1 MVDSPNRSAIRVGI
15 EISSTSLNAV
25 AIDVGD
31 EVKRA
36 HSVIITDDEG
46 IVGQVGTLVD
56 EFRKEFGDFQRLG
69 IAIPGLVDWESGR
82 VAFSAIVPKQSD
94 VELGKQIEDATGV
107 KVIIENDA
115 NAAAYGEYC
124 CGAGRGSSN
133 MFYATLGE
141 GVGGSFIFGGK
152 TWHGASGFAG
162 EFGYVPINSEGM
174 RLEDVASSANIV
186 RRTRARFHQDSTSS
200 LGRLTEEDLTLS
212 DIISAA
218 QNKDDFAQMMLERTG
233 SYVGTAVATVINL
246 LNVELIVLGGSIMQ
260 ARNLV
265 LKAVIERARELSF
278 ERSFA
283 STRIVEGELGINAAA
298 IGAASIGGFGT
309 D

>member
-31 EVKRA
+31 EVKRT
-36 HSVIITDDEG
+36 HSVVHDEG
-46 IVGQVGTLVD
+46 GDVVGQVTALVN
-56 EFRKEFGDFQRLG
+56 EFKKEFGEFHRLG
-69 IAIPGLVDWESGR
+69 IAIPGLVDRKSGR
-82 VAFSAIVPKQSD
+82 VAFSAIIPAQSD
-94 VELGKQIEDATGV
+94 VDLGMQIESATGLNV
-107 KVIIENDA
+107 VIENDA
-115 NAAAYGEYC
+115 NAAAFGEYC

-152 TWHGASGFAG
+152 TWYGASGFAG

-174 RLEDVASSANIV
+174 KLEDVASSANIV
-186 RRTRARFHQDSTSS
+186 RRTQARFHQDSTSS
-200 LGRLTEEDLTLS
+200 LGKLTAEDLTLG

-218 QNKDDFAQMMLERTG
+218 QSKDDFAQMMLERTG
-233 SYVGTAVATVINL
+233 IYVGTAVASVINL
-246 LNVELIVLGGSIMQ
+246 LNVELIVLGGAIMQ
-260 ARNLV
+260 ARQLV

-278 ERSFA
+278 EPSFA
-283 STRIVEGELGINAAA
+283 STKIVEGELGTNAAA
-298 IGAASIGGFGT
+298 IGAASLGGFGA

>member
-1 MVDSPNRSAIRVGI
+1 MVNSPIGSAIRVGI

-36 HSVIITDDEG
+36 HSVVFSDDEG
-46 IVGQVGTLVD
+46 VVGQIKTIVD
-56 EFRKEFGDFQRLG
+56 EFRKEFGEFQRLG
-69 IAIPGLVDWESGR
+69 VAIPGLVDRESGR
-82 VAFSAIVPKQSD
+82 VAFSAIVPTQTD
-94 VELGKQIEDATGV
+94 VELGKQIEAATGV

-124 CGAGRGSSN
+124 CGSGRGSSN

-174 RLEDVASSANIV
+174 RLEEVASTENIV
-186 RRTRARFHQDSTSS
+186 RRTKERFHQDSTSS
-200 LGRLTEEDLTLS
+200 LNALDEEAITLDS
-212 DIISAA
+212 IIRAA
-218 QNKDDFAQMMLERTG
+218 SEDDDFAQMMLERTG
-233 SYVGTAVATVINL
+233 VYVGTAVASVINL
-246 LNVELIVLGGSIMQ
+246 LNLEMVVVGGEIMD
-260 ARNLV
+260 AKKLV
-265 LKAVIERARELSF
+265 LDAIIERARELSF
-278 ERSFA
+278 APSFA
-283 STRIVEGELGINAAA
+283 AVSIVEGQLGEFAAA
-298 IGAASIGGFGT
+298 TGAALLA
-309 D
+309 DQ

>member
-15 EISSTSLNAV
+15 EISSTALNAV

-36 HSVIITDDEG
+36 HSVVLVDQVD
-46 IVGQVGTLVD
+46 IVEQVKAIVD
-56 EFRKEFGDFQRLG
+56 EFQKEFGELKRLG
-69 IAIPGLVDWESGR
+69 VAIPGLVDHASGR
-82 VAFSAIVPKQSD
+82 VAFSAIVPAQSNVD
-94 VELGKQIEDATGV
+94 LGKQIQSATGAQV
-107 KVIIENDA
+107 VIENDA

-152 TWHGASGFAG
+152 TWYGASGFAG

-174 RLEDVASSANIV
+174 KLEDVASSANIV

-200 LGRLTEEDLTLS
+200 LGKLTEEDLTLG

-218 QNKDDFAQMMLERTG
+218 QSKDDFAQMMLERTG
-233 SYVGTAVATVINL
+233 IYVGTAVASVINL
-246 LNVELIVLGGSIMQ
+246 LNVELIVLGGAIMQ

-278 ERSFA
+278 EPSFA
-283 STRIVEGELGINAAA
+283 STRIVEGELGANAAA
-298 IGAASIGGFGT
+298 IGAASIGGFGS